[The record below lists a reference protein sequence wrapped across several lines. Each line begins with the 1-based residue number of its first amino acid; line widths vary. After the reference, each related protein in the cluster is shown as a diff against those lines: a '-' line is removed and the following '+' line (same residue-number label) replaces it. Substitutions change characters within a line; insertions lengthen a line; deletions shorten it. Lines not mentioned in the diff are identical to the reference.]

1 MKKLPRLQPS
11 FGIASREH
19 SRRAD
24 AKFRAIF
31 NTTLDGILIAN
42 DKGRYVAANTVASDL
57 FGMERKSIVGR
68 LVEDFADPER
78 KHEVRANWRRF
89 LKQGYQRGLFRIY
102 RPDGSSRYVDYIARA
117 TSSPTKTSAFCK
129 TSPSEIRPN
138 GPCASGKTDC
148 GRKSLNAKRSNAPFE
163 RPKRRPRPPRAPN
176 RNLLPILATRY
187 APPLTVFWDPGAPA
201 ADRSFRRTEGIR
213 GHHG

>member
-31 NTTLDGILIAN
+31 DTTLDGILIAN
-42 DKGRYVAANTVASDL
+42 DKGRYVAANAVASDL
-57 FGMERKSIVGR
+57 FGMKRKSIVGR
-68 LVEDFADPER
+68 FVEDFADPKR
-78 KHEVRANWRRF
+78 KHEVQANWRRF

-117 TSSPTKTSAFCK
+117 H
-129 TSPSEIRPN
+129 ILPN
-138 GPCASGKTDC
+138 QNLCILQDLTERNQAERSLREREDRLRQEVVE
-148 GRKSLNAKRSNAPFE
+148 RKKVE
-163 RPKRRPRPPRAPN
+163 RALR
-176 RNLLPILATRY
+176 
-187 APPLTVFWDPGAPA
+187 
-201 ADRSFRRTEGIR
+201 
-213 GHHG
+213 